1 MIDRPRSAPL
11 LFSFLLMASGLQ
23 AAVIKIGSIA
33 PSRSIW
39 DKALNDLALDWG
51 KITGNA
57 VQIKIYPGGIVGG
70 EADMLT
76 KMRLGT
82 LGGAVFTNIGMT
94 DIYADS
100 VVLNTPFLMNSD
112 QEFNYVFDRLKPDF
126 EKHIE
131 AKGFKVIFWTLIGWG
146 YFFSKNIVIYPEDL
160 KKEKLSYFTSGTE
173 MGHAWKKMGFQL
185 VPIDLKD
192 ILMALQSGINTA
204 FYLPPLVAGS
214 GQFFALAPHMLNM
227 RLAPIVGSLVLT
239 DKAWNGIP
247 AQFHEPMIKALD
259 RITERLYQ
267 QTQDLDKEALR
278 TMLDNGLII
287 HEPPAD
293 ALVKWREA
301 AALGMD
307 ELLGKAFSKEIY
319 DRVSAILQEYR
330 KTRGK

>member
-1 MIDRPRSAPL
+1 ML
-11 LFSFLLMASGLQ
+11 SFLLMASGLQ

-39 DKALNDLALDWG
+39 DRALNDLALEWG
-51 KITGNA
+51 KITGDA

-70 EADMLT
+70 ESDMLT

-82 LGGAVFTNIGMT
+82 LGGGVFTNIGMT
-94 DIYADS
+94 NINPDS
-100 VVLNTPFLMNSD
+100 VVFNTPFLMNTD
-112 QEFNYVFDRLKPDF
+112 QEFNHVFDRLKPDF
-126 EKHIE
+126 EKNIE
-131 AKGFKVIFWTLIGWG
+131 AKGFKVVFWTLIGWE
-146 YFFSKNIVIYPEDL
+146 YFFSKNVVLYPEDM
-160 KKEKLSYFTSGTE
+160 KKEKLSYTTSGTE
-173 MGHAWKKMGFQL
+173 MGHAWKKMGYQL
-185 VPIDLKD
+185 VPTDLKD
-192 ILMALQSGINTA
+192 MLMALQSGINTA

-239 DKAWNGIP
+239 DKAWNSIP
-247 AQFHEPMIKALD
+247 AQFREPMMKAMAKISD
-259 RITERLYQ
+259 RLYQ
-267 QTQDLDKEALR
+267 QTLDLDKEALK
-278 TMLDNGLII
+278 TMSENGLII

-293 ALVKWREA
+293 ALGRWRAA

-307 ELLGKAFSKEIY
+307 ELVGKAFSKEIY